1 MICLFC
7 FTLGSAPCLNMTL
20 EGKRKKYKSVLCLWL
35 ATGGDVRGG
44 GGIEEEEEDE
54 WRDM

>member
-1 MICLFC
+1 
-7 FTLGSAPCLNMTL
+7 MTL
-20 EGKRKKYKSVLCLWL
+20 ECKRKKYKSVLCLWL

-44 GGIEEEEEDE
+44 GGGGEEEEGE